1 MPSKERYLNDL
12 LNDFIKAT
20 KKKKRSPVT
29 VSGYRWMVAKVQRE
43 LLEAERDGF
52 EVEANPK
59 HWDEET
65 VRHIIDVIYS
75 DNLPSVVRRNVSVL
89 GTYAAFHGNS
99 IVKDLQL
106 EWPAD
111 ERVHVDWLTPTDALR
126 VMEAA
131 EGMERIIIHL
141 ELKLGLRRVEVLRM
155 KLQDIGSGYLD
166 VLGKG
171 RQGGKRRTV
180 AFHRETMA
188 ELEYYLKLRDAEIM
202 RSEGRGTIPDSLL
215 IYFGQG
221 RELHTYKRTAVDV
234 RLARVA
240 KRTGL
245 KFTNHT
251 LRRTYGRTLWLAG
264 VPLETISSLMGHEDT
279 KTTTQYL
286 GLNMDD
292 KESAM
297 RKLAE
302 FESAVKCGK
311 NLSSSQIS
319 GQSGTTARKN
329 IWIANKL
336 P

>member
-1 MPSKERYLNDL
+1 MNNAPNIPTERFTAMTRLDHNRAIAQLAQKTGTTVPD
-12 LNDFIKAT
+12 IT
-20 KKKKRSPVT
+20 KMT
-29 VSGYRWMVAKVQRE
+29 IW
-43 LLEAERDGF
+43 
-52 EVEANPK
+52 
-59 HWDEET
+59 
-65 VRHIIDVIYS
+65 
-75 DNLPSVVRRNVSVL
+75 
-89 GTYAAFHGNS
+89 GN
-99 IVKDLQL
+99 
-106 EWPAD
+106 
-111 ERVHVDWLTPTDALR
+111 H
-126 VMEAA
+126 
-131 EGMERIIIHL
+131 
-141 ELKLGLRRVEVLRM
+141 
-155 KLQDIGSGYLD
+155 
-166 VLGKG
+166 
-171 RQGGKRRTV
+171 GKRRTV

-319 GQSGTTARKN
+319 GQSGTTARPN
-329 IWIANKL
+329 VWIAPKL